1 MTEITK
7 RILTSFILLIFLL
20 VSFYNIPFLAFTLI
34 FCFYQIFYEFYI
46 ILKKIFFKKKI
57 RIYLFCLF
65 IILFLLYVT
74 LSLWLIL
81 SSNNFDEKVF
91 LLFVI
96 FISICSDIGG
106 FSFGK
111 IFKGKKL
118 TKISPN
124 KTYSGMCGSF
134 ILSILL
140 AFLVFNEYYSL
151 NFIFI
156 FSLLISSVTQ
166 LGDLF
171 VSFLKRRVN
180 MKDTGSI
187 LPGHGGLLDRFDG
200 IIFAIPFGLLLKLF
214 L

>member
-7 RILTSFILLIFLL
+7 RILTSFILIIILL
-20 VSFYNIPFLAFTLI
+20 VSYYNLSFLAFTLI
-34 FCFYQIFYEFYI
+34 FCFYQIFYESYV
-46 ILKKIFFKKKI
+46 ILNKIFFKNKI
-57 RIYLFCLF
+57 RIYFFCLF

-74 LSLWLIL
+74 LSLWLIM
-81 SSNNFDEKVF
+81 SSNNLEEKIF
-91 LLFVI
+91 LFFVI

-106 FSFGK
+106 FTFGK

-124 KTYSGMCGSF
+124 KTYSGMYGSF
-134 ILSILL
+134 ILSVLL
-140 AFLVFNEYYSL
+140 SFFVFNEYYSL
-151 NFIFI
+151 LFIFI

-166 LGDLF
+166 IGDLF
-171 VSFLKRRVN
+171 VSYLKRRVN

-200 IIFAIPFGLLLKLF
+200 IIFAIPFSLLLKSF
-214 L
+214 I